1 MANNYSV
8 LVGVELDTKN
18 VQKQLDN
25 NLKNLKVDLDADKA
39 VKSMNDLTDSA
50 ENALLTFQ
58 VANEVFRTSVEIIGS
73 MVGQVFELDTALT
86 EFKKVSD
93 LSGSS
98 LDNYVSKL
106 SAMGTEVARTGS
118 EMVESA
124 TEFRKNGFND
134 DDAAQLGQIAAMYQ
148 NVSDEAISA
157 ADSSSFIIAQLTA
170 FGDSMTGFTT
180 EAEKATHV
188 IDAVDLLAA

>member
-1 MANNYSV
+1 MASNYSV

-73 MVGQVFELDTALT
+73 MVDQVFELDTALT

-118 EMVESA
+118 EMVEAA
-124 TEFRKNGFND
+124 TQE
-134 DDAAQLGQIAAMYQ
+134 LGRIY
-148 NVSDEAISA
+148 SDIY
-157 ADSSSFIIAQLTA
+157 
-170 FGDSMTGFTT
+170 
-180 EAEKATHV
+180 
-188 IDAVDLLAA
+188 

>member
-1 MANNYSV
+1 MANSAWNI
-8 LVGVELDTKN
+8 LVGVDFDTTQIKNKLNTALGNTKIKFDTSDLEDANLTFNVANQLFRESIDLISSLTTEVYELD
-18 VQKQLDN
+18 
-25 NLKNLKVDLDADKA
+25 
-39 VKSMNDLTDSA
+39 SS
-50 ENALLTFQ
+50 
-58 VANEVFRTSVEIIGS
+58 
-73 MVGQVFELDTALT
+73 LT

-93 LSGSS
+93 LSGKS

-118 EMVESA
+118 EMVEAA

-134 DDAAQLGQIAAMYQ
+134 EDAAQLGQIASMYQ

-157 ADSSSFIIAQLTA
+157 GESASFIIAQLTA
-170 FGDSMTGFTT
+170 FGDSMSGFTT

-188 IDAVDLLAA
+188 IDAVNEV

>member
-73 MVGQVFELDTALT
+73 MVDQVFELDSALT
-86 EFKKVSD
+86 E
-93 LSGSS
+93 
-98 LDNYVSKL
+98 
-106 SAMGTEVARTGS
+106 
-118 EMVESA
+118 
-124 TEFRKNGFND
+124 
-134 DDAAQLGQIAAMYQ
+134 
-148 NVSDEAISA
+148 
-157 ADSSSFIIAQLTA
+157 
-170 FGDSMTGFTT
+170 
-180 EAEKATHV
+180 
-188 IDAVDLLAA
+188 

>member
-73 MVGQVFELDTALT
+73 MVDQVFELDTALT

-124 TEFRKNGFND
+124 AEFRKNGFND

-180 EAEKATHV
+180 PAEKATHV
-188 IDAVDLLAA
+188 IDSVNEV

>member
-73 MVGQVFELDTALT
+73 MVDQVYELDSALT
-86 EFKKVSD
+86 E
-93 LSGSS
+93 
-98 LDNYVSKL
+98 
-106 SAMGTEVARTGS
+106 
-118 EMVESA
+118 
-124 TEFRKNGFND
+124 
-134 DDAAQLGQIAAMYQ
+134 
-148 NVSDEAISA
+148 
-157 ADSSSFIIAQLTA
+157 
-170 FGDSMTGFTT
+170 
-180 EAEKATHV
+180 
-188 IDAVDLLAA
+188 

>member
-106 SAMGTEVARTGS
+106 SDMGTEVARIGS
-118 EMVESA
+118 EMVEAA
-124 TEFRKNGFND
+124 T
-134 DDAAQLGQIAAMYQ
+134 
-148 NVSDEAISA
+148 
-157 ADSSSFIIAQLTA
+157 
-170 FGDSMTGFTT
+170 
-180 EAEKATHV
+180 
-188 IDAVDLLAA
+188 

>member
-118 EMVESA
+118 EMVEAA
-124 TEFRKNGFND
+124 T
-134 DDAAQLGQIAAMYQ
+134 
-148 NVSDEAISA
+148 
-157 ADSSSFIIAQLTA
+157 
-170 FGDSMTGFTT
+170 
-180 EAEKATHV
+180 
-188 IDAVDLLAA
+188 

>member
-73 MVGQVFELDTALT
+73 MVDQVFELDTALT

-93 LSGSS
+93 LSGNS

-118 EMVESA
+118 EMVEAA
-124 TEFRKNGFND
+124 T
-134 DDAAQLGQIAAMYQ
+134 
-148 NVSDEAISA
+148 
-157 ADSSSFIIAQLTA
+157 
-170 FGDSMTGFTT
+170 
-180 EAEKATHV
+180 
-188 IDAVDLLAA
+188 

>member
-58 VANEVFRTSVEIIGS
+58 VANEIFRTSVEIIGS
-73 MVGQVFELDTALT
+73 MVDQVFELDTAIT
-86 EFKKVSD
+86 E
-93 LSGSS
+93 
-98 LDNYVSKL
+98 
-106 SAMGTEVARTGS
+106 
-118 EMVESA
+118 
-124 TEFRKNGFND
+124 
-134 DDAAQLGQIAAMYQ
+134 
-148 NVSDEAISA
+148 
-157 ADSSSFIIAQLTA
+157 
-170 FGDSMTGFTT
+170 
-180 EAEKATHV
+180 
-188 IDAVDLLAA
+188 

>member
-18 VQKQLDN
+18 VQQQLNN

-58 VANEVFRTSVEIIGS
+58 VANEIFRTSVEIIGS

-118 EMVESA
+118 EMVEAA
-124 TEFRKNGFND
+124 T
-134 DDAAQLGQIAAMYQ
+134 
-148 NVSDEAISA
+148 
-157 ADSSSFIIAQLTA
+157 
-170 FGDSMTGFTT
+170 
-180 EAEKATHV
+180 
-188 IDAVDLLAA
+188 

>member
-106 SAMGTEVARTGS
+106 STMGTEVARTGS
-118 EMVESA
+118 EMVEAA
-124 TEFRKNGFND
+124 T
-134 DDAAQLGQIAAMYQ
+134 
-148 NVSDEAISA
+148 
-157 ADSSSFIIAQLTA
+157 
-170 FGDSMTGFTT
+170 
-180 EAEKATHV
+180 
-188 IDAVDLLAA
+188 

>member
-73 MVGQVFELDTALT
+73 MVDQVFELDTALT

-118 EMVESA
+118 EMVEAA
-124 TEFRKNGFND
+124 T
-134 DDAAQLGQIAAMYQ
+134 
-148 NVSDEAISA
+148 
-157 ADSSSFIIAQLTA
+157 
-170 FGDSMTGFTT
+170 
-180 EAEKATHV
+180 
-188 IDAVDLLAA
+188 

>member
-73 MVGQVFELDTALT
+73 MVGQVYELDSALT
-86 EFKKVSD
+86 E
-93 LSGSS
+93 
-98 LDNYVSKL
+98 
-106 SAMGTEVARTGS
+106 
-118 EMVESA
+118 
-124 TEFRKNGFND
+124 
-134 DDAAQLGQIAAMYQ
+134 
-148 NVSDEAISA
+148 
-157 ADSSSFIIAQLTA
+157 
-170 FGDSMTGFTT
+170 
-180 EAEKATHV
+180 
-188 IDAVDLLAA
+188 